1 MSKPRS
7 WLAFNFVA
15 DFAIFTAKSWGL
27 AAIFVAGGGLVHGML
42 LYCRRYLQIT
52 YKSSYM

>member
-42 LYCRRYLQIT
+42 LHCRRYLQIT